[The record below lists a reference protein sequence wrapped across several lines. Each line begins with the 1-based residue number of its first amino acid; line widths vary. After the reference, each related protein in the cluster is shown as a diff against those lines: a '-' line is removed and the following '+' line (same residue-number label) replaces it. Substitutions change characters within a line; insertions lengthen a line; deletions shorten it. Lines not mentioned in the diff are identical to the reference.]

1 MLIKESLDSKLLK
14 DKLSDIDN
22 KLNNYA
28 LAIGQEIF
36 NSKPQ
41 EIMNDLLKDKA
52 NIEKEIAIQESLQTK
67 PITSDSVKEYLNKF
81 NELDYTKETTK
92 KMIFDIFINKIIVYD
107 NDDMVIICNTT
118 NNQIDIKKEPLN
130 QEFIFHS
137 FGSNYTF

>member
-1 MLIKESLDSKLLK
+1 MKLLK
-14 DKLSDIDN
+14 DKLNDIDN

-28 LAIGQEIF
+28 LAIGQGIF
-36 NSKPQ
+36 NSKTQ
-41 EIMNDLLKDKA
+41 EIMNDLIKDKA
-52 NIEKEIAIQESLQTK
+52 NIETEIAIQESLQNK

-137 FGSNYTF
+137 FGGVEGS